1 MKRLLGMAMVMCALV
16 ALAGCDGGEEK
27 LPTDAPPPPPEP
39 TAQEI
44 SGALSQAIQPIVQA
58 ADAGRAIAPE
68 EGQAAAAQL
77 RSAKGQ
83 YTGKQ
88 HLQEAMS
95 NVASQVERAVD
106 ASIKAEAWTTTMAAV
121 DLLTELNPR
130 SSRIE
135 SAKQRAQR
143 EINRP
148 KITKRPGYAV
158 SDDVTT
164 VLLEVNFPETGKTE
178 NYRVRVGDEFADGKM
193 RLDEVVGRNQ
203 GIVVVYTD
211 DGKEVRIMN
220 RERE

>member
-1 MKRLLGMAMVMCALV
+1 MKRLLGMAVMMCALV
-16 ALAGCDGGEEK
+16 ALAGCGGGEEK

-44 SGALSQAIQPIVQA
+44 SGALSQAVQPVVQA
-58 ADAGRAIAPE
+58 AESGRSVAPE

-77 RSAKGQ
+77 RSAKSQ

-95 NVASQVERAVD
+95 SVAAQVERAVD
-106 ASIKAEAWTTTMAAV
+106 ASMKAEAWTTTMAAV